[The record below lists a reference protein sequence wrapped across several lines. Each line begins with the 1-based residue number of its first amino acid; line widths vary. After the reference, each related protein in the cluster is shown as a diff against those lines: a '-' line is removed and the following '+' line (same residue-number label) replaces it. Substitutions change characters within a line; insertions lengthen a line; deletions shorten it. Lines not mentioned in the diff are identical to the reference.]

1 MMAEGNG
8 PKGGTEVF
16 AKRFQRQ
23 LSRGKEKVLQ
33 KFGKTVE
40 TKDEIFEQYL
50 LNLNYQ
56 QIDGNRL
63 YKDLKI
69 YISSVKGM
77 REASKRL
84 SQSLY
89 DVYEPDWDGEEDLGA
104 IVEGEDLLWND
115 YEAKLLDKA
124 LRTMESYISQFPD
137 VRERV
142 AKRGRKL
149 VDYDSSRHHLEAMQN
164 AKKKDDVKIAKA
176 ADEVNRTQ
184 IVFEGI
190 NRELRDEL
198 PALYDSRI
206 GCYVSVFTA
215 ISNLRDT
222 FFKEMTTFNSD
233 LQNVM
238 KELKDQHPDKVFVVK
253 GLNQT
258 GSLKR
263 RSFMSPRS
271 WSASFSDFH
280 QSYSPGK
287 SGTLTRDRSSFRSL
301 SSPRYDESLTSTTA
315 VSPRSLPTEEPSSEA
330 QDLDADSTRSEGP
343 TAEKK
348 TESESRDNTSTKGA
362 SGSGQ
367 KSEEKLMEEEKD
379 VKEGAPASDQHST
392 PSDKKGE
399 EEEEESS
406 SALTA
411 STSDV
416 TNSHNSES
424 VELQSL
430 AIDTPQ
436 LTIESPV
443 APEDSGAH
451 GVQNGAASDGSNAD
465 IEANALV
472 QKAAKLHIQEQEGM
486 KNTVV

>member
-1 MMAEGNG
+1 MAEGNG
-8 PKGGTEVF
+8 PKGGTGVF

-40 TKDEIFEQYL
+40 TKDEIFEQCL
-50 LNLNYQ
+50 LNLNDQ
-56 QIDGNRL
+56 QIVGNRL

-69 YISSVKGM
+69 YLSSVKGM
-77 REASKRL
+77 REASKHL

-89 DVYEPDWDGEEDLGA
+89 GVYEPDWDGKEDLGT
-104 IVEGEDLLWND
+104 IVEGEDDLWND
-115 YEAKLLDKA
+115 YEANLIDKA
-124 LRTMESYISQFPD
+124 LCTMESYISQFPD

-176 ADEVNRTQ
+176 AEEVNRTQ
-184 IVFEGI
+184 IVFEDI

-198 PALYDSRI
+198 PILYDSRI

-222 FFKEMTTFNSD
+222 FFKEIITFNGD

-238 KELKDQHPDKVFVVK
+238 KGLKDQYPDKVFVVK

-287 SGTLTRDRSSFRSL
+287 SSTLTRDRSSFRSL
-301 SSPRYDESLTSTTA
+301 SSPRYDESLTSTPA
-315 VSPRSLPTEEPSSEA
+315 VSPRSPRTKEPSSEA

-348 TESESRDNTSTKGA
+348 PESESRDNTTTKGA

-367 KSEEKLMEEEKD
+367 KSEEKLTEEEKD
-379 VKEGAPASDQHST
+379 VKEGEPPSDQYST
-392 PSDKKGE
+392 TSDKKG
-399 EEEEESS
+399 EEESS

-416 TNSHNSES
+416 TNSHNSEN
-424 VELQSL
+424 VELQSS

-451 GVQNGAASDGSNAD
+451 GVQNGAASDGSDAN
-465 IEANALV
+465 IETTVLV
-472 QKAAKLHIQEQEGM
+472 QKAAKLHIQEQEGA

>member
-1 MMAEGNG
+1 MSDGHS
-8 PKGGTEVF
+8 PKGGSGVF
-16 AKRFQRQ
+16 AKRVQRQ

-40 TKDEIFEQYL
+40 TKDERFEHCL
-50 LNLNYQ
+50 LNLTDQ

-63 YKDLKI
+63 YKDLKH
-69 YISSVKGM
+69 YLSSVKEM

-89 DVYEPDWDGEEDLGA
+89 DIYEPNWDGEEDLGA

-115 YEAKLLDKA
+115 YEAKLLDQA
-124 LRTMESYISQFPD
+124 LRTMESYMSQFPD
-137 VRERV
+137 VREKV

-176 ADEVNRTQ
+176 ADEVNIAQ
-184 IVFEGI
+184 SVFEGI

-238 KELKDQHPDKVFVVK
+238 KDLKDQHPDKVFVIK
-253 GLNQT
+253 GFNRT
-258 GSLKR
+258 GSLMR
-263 RSFMSPRS
+263 RSLMSPKS
-271 WSASFSDFH
+271 WKASFSDFH
-280 QSYSPGK
+280 QSSSSGK
-287 SGTLTRDRSSFRSL
+287 SGTLTRDRSSLRSP
-301 SSPRYDESLTSTTA
+301 SSPRYDGSLTSTPA
-315 VSPRSLPTEEPSSEA
+315 ISSRPLPIEEPSSVA
-330 QDLDADSTRSEGP
+330 RDLDADSTRS
-343 TAEKK
+343 AEKK
-348 TESESRDNTSTKGA
+348 PGSESRDDTTTTTEGA

-367 KSEEKLMEEEKD
+367 KSGEEKLAEEEKG
-379 VKEGAPASDQHST
+379 VKRGKSEPSSKQHPA
-392 PSDKKGE
+392 
-399 EEEEESS
+399 
-406 SALTA
+406 ALTE
-411 STSDV
+411 STSEV
-416 TNSHNSES
+416 TNSHDLES
-424 VELQSL
+424 VELQLS
-430 AIDTPQ
+430 AIDIPQ
-436 LTIESPV
+436 LTIESSV
-443 APEDSGAH
+443 APEDAGVH
-451 GVQNGAASDGSNAD
+451 GVQNGAATDGSDSD
-465 IEANALV
+465 IEATGLV
-472 QKAAKLHIQEQEGM
+472 QKAEKLHIQEPEDV

>member
-1 MMAEGNG
+1 MAEGNG
-8 PKGGTEVF
+8 PKGGTGIF

-40 TKDEIFEQYL
+40 TKDEIFEQCL
-50 LNLNYQ
+50 LNLNDQ

-69 YISSVKGM
+69 YLSSVKGM

-89 DVYEPDWDGEEDLGA
+89 GVYEPDWDGEEDLGT

-115 YEAKLLDKA
+115 YEAKLIDKA
-124 LRTMESYISQFPD
+124 LCTMESYISQFPD

-176 ADEVNRTQ
+176 AEEVNRTQ
-184 IVFEGI
+184 IVFEDI

-198 PALYDSRI
+198 PTLYDSRI

-238 KELKDQHPDKVFVVK
+238 KDLKDQHPDKDFVVK

-301 SSPRYDESLTSTTA
+301 SSPHYDESLTSTPA
-315 VSPRSLPTEEPSSEA
+315 VSPRSPPTKEPSSGA
-330 QDLDADSTRSEGP
+330 QDLVADSTRSEGP

-348 TESESRDNTSTKGA
+348 PESESRDNTTTKGA

-367 KSEEKLMEEEKD
+367 KSEEKLTEEEKD
-379 VKEGAPASDQHST
+379 VKEGEPPSDQHST
-392 PSDKKGE
+392 TSDKKG
-399 EEEEESS
+399 EEEESS

-416 TNSHNSES
+416 TNSNNSEN
-424 VELQSL
+424 VELQFS

-451 GVQNGAASDGSNAD
+451 SVQNGAASDGSDAD
-465 IEANALV
+465 TETTVLV
-472 QKAAKLHIQEQEGM
+472 QKAAKLHIQEQEGA

>member
-1 MMAEGNG
+1 MAEGNG
-8 PKGGTEVF
+8 PKGGTGVF

-40 TKDEIFEQYL
+40 TKDEIFEQCL
-50 LNLNYQ
+50 LNLNDQ

-69 YISSVKGM
+69 YLSSVKGM

-89 DVYEPDWDGEEDLGA
+89 GVYELDWDGEEELGT

-115 YEAKLLDKA
+115 YEAKLIDKA
-124 LRTMESYISQFPD
+124 LCTIESYISQFPD

-176 ADEVNRTQ
+176 AEEVNRTQ
-184 IVFEGI
+184 IVFEDI

-198 PALYDSRI
+198 PTLYDSRI

-222 FFKEMTTFNSD
+222 FFKEMTTSNSY

-238 KELKDQHPDKVFVVK
+238 KDLKDQHPDKVFVIK

-271 WSASFSDFH
+271 WRASFSDFH

-301 SSPRYDESLTSTTA
+301 SSPRYDESLTSIPA
-315 VSPRSLPTEEPSSEA
+315 VSPRSPPTKEPFSEA

-348 TESESRDNTSTKGA
+348 PESESRDNTTTKGA

-379 VKEGAPASDQHST
+379 VKEGEPPSDQHST
-392 PSDKKGE
+392 TSDKKG
-399 EEEEESS
+399 EEEESS

-416 TNSHNSES
+416 TNSNNSEN
-424 VELQSL
+424 VELQSS
-430 AIDTPQ
+430 
-436 LTIESPV
+436 SPV

-451 GVQNGAASDGSNAD
+451 GVQNGAASDGSDRFTLSKCHARVSLNKTQP
-465 IEANALV
+465 L
-472 QKAAKLHIQEQEGM
+472 L
-486 KNTVV
+486 

>member
-1 MMAEGNG
+1 MSEGNG
-8 PKGGTEVF
+8 PKGGTGVF

-40 TKDEIFEQYL
+40 TKDEIFEQCL
-50 LNLNYQ
+50 LNLNDQ

-69 YISSVKGM
+69 YLSSVKGM
-77 REASKRL
+77 RQASKRL

-89 DVYEPDWDGEEDLGA
+89 GVYEPDWDGEEDLRT

-115 YEAKLLDKA
+115 YEAKLIDKA
-124 LRTMESYISQFPD
+124 LCTIESYISQFPD

-176 ADEVNRTQ
+176 AEEVNRTQ
-184 IVFEGI
+184 IVFEDI

-198 PALYDSRI
+198 PTLYDSRI

-222 FFKEMTTFNSD
+222 FFKEMTTSNSY

-238 KELKDQHPDKVFVVK
+238 KDLKDQHPDKVFVVK

-301 SSPRYDESLTSTTA
+301 SSPRYDESLTSTPA
-315 VSPRSLPTEEPSSEA
+315 VSPRSPPTKEPFSEA

-348 TESESRDNTSTKGA
+348 PESESRDNTTTKGA

-379 VKEGAPASDQHST
+379 VKEGEPPSDQHST
-392 PSDKKGE
+392 ASNKKG
-399 EEEEESS
+399 EEEESS

-416 TNSHNSES
+416 TNSNNSEN
-424 VELQSL
+424 VELQSS
-430 AIDTPQ
+430 AIDTPL
-436 LTIESPV
+436 LTIESPG

-451 GVQNGAASDGSNAD
+451 GVQNGAASDGSDAD
-465 IEANALV
+465 VLV
-472 QKAAKLHIQEQEGM
+472 QKAAKLHIQEQEGA

>member
-1 MMAEGNG
+1 MAEGNG
-8 PKGGTEVF
+8 PKGGTGVF
-16 AKRFQRQ
+16 AKKFQRQ

-40 TKDEIFEQYL
+40 TKDEIFEQCL
-50 LNLNYQ
+50 LNLNDQ

-69 YISSVKGM
+69 YLSSVKGM

-89 DVYEPDWDGEEDLGA
+89 AVYEPDWDGEEDLGI

-115 YEAKLLDKA
+115 YEAKLIDKA
-124 LRTMESYISQFPD
+124 LCTMESYISQFPD

-184 IVFEGI
+184 IVFEDI

-198 PALYDSRI
+198 APLYDSRI

-222 FFKEMTTFNSD
+222 FFKEMTTFNGD

-238 KELKDQHPDKVFVVK
+238 KDLKDQHPDKVFVVK
-253 GLNQT
+253 ESNQT

-301 SSPRYDESLTSTTA
+301 SSPRYDESLTSAPA
-315 VSPRSLPTEEPSSEA
+315 VSPRPLPTKEPSSEA
-330 QDLDADSTRSEGP
+330 QDLDADSTRSKGP

-348 TESESRDNTSTKGA
+348 PESESRDNTTTKGA

-367 KSEEKLMEEEKD
+367 KSEKKLTEEEKD
-379 VKEGAPASDQHST
+379 VKEGEPPSDQHST
-392 PSDKKGE
+392 TSDKKG
-399 EEEEESS
+399 EEEESS

-424 VELQSL
+424 VELQSS

-436 LTIESPV
+436 RTIESPV

-451 GVQNGAASDGSNAD
+451 GVQNGAASDGSDAD
-465 IEANALV
+465 IETTVLV
-472 QKAAKLHIQEQEGM
+472 QKEANLHIQEQEGV

>member
-1 MMAEGNG
+1 MSEGHS
-8 PKGGTEVF
+8 PKGGAGVF
-16 AKRFQRQ
+16 AKRVQRQ

-40 TKDEIFEQYL
+40 TKDERFEHCL
-50 LNLNYQ
+50 LNLTDQ

-63 YKDLKI
+63 YKDLKH
-69 YISSVKGM
+69 YLSSVKEM

-89 DVYEPDWDGEEDLGA
+89 GVYEPDWDGEEDLGA

-115 YEAKLLDKA
+115 YEAKLLDQA
-124 LRTMESYISQFPD
+124 LRTMESYMSQFPD
-137 VRERV
+137 VREKV

-176 ADEVNRTQ
+176 ADEVNIAQ
-184 IVFEGI
+184 SVFEGI
-190 NRELRDEL
+190 NRELREEL

-238 KELKDQHPDKVFVVK
+238 KDLKDQHPDKVFVIK
-253 GLNQT
+253 GLNRT
-258 GSLKR
+258 GSLMR
-263 RSFMSPRS
+263 RSLMSPKS
-271 WSASFSDFH
+271 WKASFSDFH
-280 QSYSPGK
+280 QSSSPGK
-287 SGTLTRDRSSFRSL
+287 SGTLTRDRSSLRSP
-301 SSPRYDESLTSTTA
+301 SSPRYDESLTSTPA
-315 VSPRSLPTEEPSSEA
+315 VSSRPLPIEEPSSGA
-330 QDLDADSTRSEGP
+330 RDLDADSTCSEDP

-348 TESESRDNTSTKGA
+348 PGSESRDDTTTTEGA

-367 KSEEKLMEEEKD
+367 KSGEEKLAEEEKG
-379 VKEGAPASDQHST
+379 VKRGKSEPSSKQHPA
-392 PSDKKGE
+392 
-399 EEEEESS
+399 
-406 SALTA
+406 ALTE
-411 STSDV
+411 STSEV
-416 TNSHNSES
+416 TNSHDLES
-424 VELQSL
+424 VELQLS

-436 LTIESPV
+436 LTIESSV
-443 APEDSGAH
+443 APEDAGVH
-451 GVQNGAASDGSNAD
+451 GVQNGAATDGSDSD
-465 IEANALV
+465 IEATGLV
-472 QKAAKLHIQEQEGM
+472 QKAETLHIQEPEDV

>member
-1 MMAEGNG
+1 MSEGHS
-8 PKGGTEVF
+8 PKGGAGVF
-16 AKRFQRQ
+16 AKRVQRQ

-40 TKDEIFEQYL
+40 TKDERFEQCL
-50 LNLNYQ
+50 LNLTDQ

-63 YKDLKI
+63 YKDLKH
-69 YISSVKGM
+69 YLSSVKEM

-115 YEAKLLDKA
+115 YEAKLLDQA
-124 LRTMESYISQFPD
+124 LRTMESYMSQFPD
-137 VRERV
+137 IRERV

-176 ADEVNRTQ
+176 ADEVNIAQ
-184 IVFEGI
+184 SVFECI

-215 ISNLRDT
+215 ITNLRDT

-238 KELKDQHPDKVFVVK
+238 KDLKDQHPDKVFVIK
-253 GLNQT
+253 GLNRT
-258 GSLKR
+258 GSLNR
-263 RSFMSPRS
+263 RSLMSPKS
-271 WSASFSDFH
+271 WKASFSDFH

-287 SGTLTRDRSSFRSL
+287 SGTLTRDRSSFRSP
-301 SSPRYDESLTSTTA
+301 SSPRYDESLTSTPA
-315 VSPRSLPTEEPSSEA
+315 VSSRPLPIEEPSSEA
-330 QDLDADSTRSEGP
+330 RDLDADSTRSEGP

-348 TESESRDNTSTKGA
+348 PGSESRDDTTKEGA

-367 KSEEKLMEEEKD
+367 KSGEEKLAEEEKG
-379 VKEGAPASDQHST
+379 VKKRASEPSSDQHST
-392 PSDKKGE
+392 TDKKGE
-399 EEEEESS
+399 VERPA
-406 SALTA
+406 ALTE
-411 STSDV
+411 STSEV
-416 TNSHNSES
+416 TNSHDSES
-424 VELQSL
+424 VELQLS

-436 LTIESPV
+436 LTLESSV
-443 APEDSGAH
+443 AREDSGAH
-451 GVQNGAASDGSNAD
+451 GVQNGAATDGSDSD
-465 IEANALV
+465 IEATGLV
-472 QKAAKLHIQEQEGM
+472 QKAEKLYIQEPEDV
-486 KNTVV
+486 KNTVVQ

>member
-1 MMAEGNG
+1 MAEGNG
-8 PKGGTEVF
+8 PKGGTGVF

-40 TKDEIFEQYL
+40 TKDEIFEQCL
-50 LNLNYQ
+50 LNLNDQ

-69 YISSVKGM
+69 YLSSVKGM

-89 DVYEPDWDGEEDLGA
+89 GVYEPDWDGEEDLGT

-115 YEAKLLDKA
+115 YEAKLIDKA
-124 LRTMESYISQFPD
+124 LCTIESYISQFPD

-176 ADEVNRTQ
+176 AEEVNRTQ
-184 IVFEGI
+184 IVFEDI

-198 PALYDSRI
+198 PTLYDRRI

-222 FFKEMTTFNSD
+222 FFKEMTTSNSY

-238 KELKDQHPDKVFVVK
+238 KDLKDQHPDKVFVVK

-301 SSPRYDESLTSTTA
+301 SSPRYDESLTSTPA
-315 VSPRSLPTEEPSSEA
+315 VSPRSPPTKEPFSEA
-330 QDLDADSTRSEGP
+330 QDLDADSTHSEGP

-348 TESESRDNTSTKGA
+348 PESESRDNTTTKGA

-379 VKEGAPASDQHST
+379 VKEGEPPSDQHST
-392 PSDKKGE
+392 TSNKKG
-399 EEEEESS
+399 EEEESS

-416 TNSHNSES
+416 TNSNNSEN
-424 VELQSL
+424 VELQSS

-436 LTIESPV
+436 LTIDSPG

-451 GVQNGAASDGSNAD
+451 GVQNGAASDGSDAD
-465 IEANALV
+465 VLV
-472 QKAAKLHIQEQEGM
+472 QKAAKLHIQEQEGA

>member
-1 MMAEGNG
+1 MAEGNG
-8 PKGGTEVF
+8 PKGGTGVF

-40 TKDEIFEQYL
+40 TKDEIFEQCL
-50 LNLNYQ
+50 LNLNDQ

-69 YISSVKGM
+69 YLSSVKGM

-89 DVYEPDWDGEEDLGA
+89 GVYELDWDGEEELGT

-115 YEAKLLDKA
+115 YEAKLIDKA
-124 LRTMESYISQFPD
+124 LCTIESYISQFPD

-176 ADEVNRTQ
+176 AEEVNRTQ
-184 IVFEGI
+184 IVFEDI

-198 PALYDSRI
+198 PTLYDSRI

-222 FFKEMTTFNSD
+222 FFKEMTTVCAGHILLNIWGG
-233 LQNVM
+233 NTVKKAVM
-238 KELKDQHPDKVFVVK
+238 WGFALVDKK
-253 GLNQT
+253 
-258 GSLKR
+258 
-263 RSFMSPRS
+263 
-271 WSASFSDFH
+271 H
-280 QSYSPGK
+280 
-287 SGTLTRDRSSFRSL
+287 RSSFRSL
-301 SSPRYDESLTSTTA
+301 SSPRYDESLTSIPA
-315 VSPRSLPTEEPSSEA
+315 VSPRSPPTKEPFSEA

-348 TESESRDNTSTKGA
+348 PESESRDNTTTKGA

-379 VKEGAPASDQHST
+379 VKEGEPPSDQHST
-392 PSDKKGE
+392 TSDKKG
-399 EEEEESS
+399 EEEESS

-416 TNSHNSES
+416 TNSNNSEN
-424 VELQSL
+424 VELQSS

-451 GVQNGAASDGSNAD
+451 GVQNGAASDGSDAD
-465 IEANALV
+465 VLV
-472 QKAAKLHIQEQEGM
+472 QKVRHTQPLM
-486 KNTVV
+486 TSRM

>member
-1 MMAEGNG
+1 MAEGNG
-8 PKGGTEVF
+8 PKGGTGVF

-40 TKDEIFEQYL
+40 TKDEIFEQCL
-50 LNLNYQ
+50 LNLNDQ

-69 YISSVKGM
+69 YLSSVKGM

-89 DVYEPDWDGEEDLGA
+89 GVYEPDWDGEEELGT

-115 YEAKLLDKA
+115 YEAKLIDKA
-124 LRTMESYISQFPD
+124 LCTIESYISQFPD

-176 ADEVNRTQ
+176 AEEVNRTQ
-184 IVFEGI
+184 IVFEDI

-198 PALYDSRI
+198 PTLYDSRI

-222 FFKEMTTFNSD
+222 FFKEMTTSNSY

-238 KELKDQHPDKVFVVK
+238 KDLKDQHPDKVFVIK
-253 GLNQT
+253 GLNPT

-301 SSPRYDESLTSTTA
+301 SSPRYDESLTSTPA
-315 VSPRSLPTEEPSSEA
+315 VSPRSPPTKEPFSEA
-330 QDLDADSTRSEGP
+330 QDLDADSSEGP

-348 TESESRDNTSTKGA
+348 PESESRDNTTTKGA

-367 KSEEKLMEEEKD
+367 KSEEKQMEEEKD
-379 VKEGAPASDQHST
+379 VKEGEPPSDQYST
-392 PSDKKGE
+392 TSDKKGE
-399 EEEEESS
+399 EEESS
-406 SALTA
+406 SVLTA

-416 TNSHNSES
+416 TNSNNSEN
-424 VELQSL
+424 VELQSS

-443 APEDSGAH
+443 APEAH
-451 GVQNGAASDGSNAD
+451 GVQNGAASDGSDAD
-465 IEANALV
+465 VLV
-472 QKAAKLHIQEQEGM
+472 QKAAKLHIQEQEGA

>member
-1 MMAEGNG
+1 MAEGNG
-8 PKGGTEVF
+8 PKGGTGVF

-40 TKDEIFEQYL
+40 TKDEIFEQCL
-50 LNLNYQ
+50 LNLNDQ
-56 QIDGNRL
+56 QIVGNRL
-63 YKDLKI
+63 YKDLKF
-69 YISSVKGM
+69 YLSSVKGI
-77 REASKRL
+77 REASKHL

-89 DVYEPDWDGEEDLGA
+89 GVYEPDWDGKEDLGT
-104 IVEGEDLLWND
+104 IVEGEDDLWND
-115 YEAKLLDKA
+115 YEANLIDKA
-124 LRTMESYISQFPD
+124 LCTMESYISQFPD

-176 ADEVNRTQ
+176 AEEVNRTQ
-184 IVFEGI
+184 SVFEDI

-198 PALYDSRI
+198 PTLYDSRI

-222 FFKEMTTFNSD
+222 FFKEMITFNGD
-233 LQNVM
+233 LQNVT
-238 KELKDQHPDKVFVVK
+238 KGLKDQYPDKVFVVK

-301 SSPRYDESLTSTTA
+301 SSPRYDESLTSTPA
-315 VSPRSLPTEEPSSEA
+315 VSPRSPPTKEPSSEA

-348 TESESRDNTSTKGA
+348 PESESRDNTTTKGA

-367 KSEEKLMEEEKD
+367 KSEEKLTEEEKD
-379 VKEGAPASDQHST
+379 VKEGEPPSDQYST
-392 PSDKKGE
+392 TSDKKG
-399 EEEEESS
+399 EEESS

-411 STSDV
+411 STSDL
-416 TNSHNSES
+416 TNSHNSEN
-424 VELQSL
+424 VELQTS

-451 GVQNGAASDGSNAD
+451 GVQNGAASDGSD
-465 IEANALV
+465 ANMETTVLV
-472 QKAAKLHIQEQEGM
+472 QKAAKLNIQEQEGA